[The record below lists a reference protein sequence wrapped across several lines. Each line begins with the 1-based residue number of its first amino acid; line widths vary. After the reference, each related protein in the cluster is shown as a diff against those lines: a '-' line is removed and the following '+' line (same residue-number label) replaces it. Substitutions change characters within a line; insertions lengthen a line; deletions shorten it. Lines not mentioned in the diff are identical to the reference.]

1 MMSTGVIART
11 SEDRVELKGKTA
23 VITGGASGIGLATA
37 KAFAAA
43 GANLVLGDIEP
54 EPLEAAV
61 EDLKSVTKVI
71 GVATDVAKEDD
82 VFALRDAAVAEFGTA
97 HVVFNNAGV
106 GAGGAIGTPKAIWDW
121 VMRVNVD
128 GVINGINAFIPLF
141 LEQNEGHVVSTA
153 SLAGL
158 GGVPGMGAYCASK
171 FAVVGISESLFHELA
186 LRGSKVGVSVLC
198 PGFVR
203 TRIAESFRNMPDELK
218 SYGESREAR
227 DGGAIVSE
235 IVNQGIDPALVG
247 DAVTKA
253 VLANDFWIFTHEKA
267 ALRTTEQRLDWMR
280 GGTPSMIN
288 LEGATK
294 P

>member
-1 MMSTGVIART
+1 M
-11 SEDRVELKGKTA
+11 ELKGKTA

-37 KAFAAA
+37 RAFAAA

-61 EDLKSVTKVI
+61 EELTSTTKTI
-71 GVATDVAKEDD
+71 GVACDVSKEAD
-82 VFALRDAAVAEFGTA
+82 VIGLRDAAVAEFGTA
-97 HVVFNNAGV
+97 HLIFNNAGV

-121 VMRVNVD
+121 VLRVNVD
-128 GVINGINAFIPLF
+128 GVVNGINAFVPLF

-171 FAVVGISESLFHELA
+171 FAVVGISESLFYELSM
-186 LRGSKVGVSVLC
+186 RETNVGVSVLC

-235 IVNQGIDPALVG
+235 IVNQGIDPAIVG
-247 DAVTKA
+247 EAVTQA
-253 VLANDFWIFTHEKA
+253 VLANRFWIFTHEKA
-267 ALRTTEQRLDWMR
+267 AIRTTEQRLDWMR
-280 GGTPSMIN
+280 GGKSATIS